1 MAAPLSSSTSQPEK
15 ALFQQGAFLQ
25 KMAHFAIDHTAV
37 AIFWAELSGQLV
49 AVNPAACNSTGYS
62 EQELL
67 QLSVWDIDEQTTESS
82 WQEHVSAITQLK
94 HITIESEHRHKDG
107 QCFPVEV
114 QICYYEAANQGLIC
128 GFATN
133 ISKRKSIEN
142 SYLSSL
148 QDYQATIQTCRD
160 GFWLVDEQG
169 YIRECNQA
177 YCEMSGYS
185 RDEVV
190 GKHINEL
197 DAYENPQQTKKRIER
212 IKAHGFQHFETKH
225 RRKDGSVWPVEID
238 CNHSSGLSQHFFAF
252 IHQKYDLKRSQTLS
266 RIRDKLS
273 REANR
278 GQINTVLTKA
288 LDIAEEMTGSSIGFF
303 HFVNEDEN
311 SLSLTSWSSNTTKTM
326 CSTEPT
332 ATHYSISE
340 AGIWADSVRERRVI
354 VHNDYASCPHKKGMP
369 SGHPSLIREI
379 TLPIFR
385 DGQIL
390 AVCGIGNKAADYQPE
405 DVEAL
410 TLVADIAI
418 DYVEKVQA
426 NQRLHQMAFYD
437 ALTGLPNRTLL
448 LDRIHQAIANAKR
461 HKHHFALCFIDLDG
475 FKSIN
480 DTFGHDWGDK
490 LLIEKASKASSDLR
504 DGDTLARIGGDEFVL
519 LLTNL
524 RHEEEYQPVIKRLLQ
539 LIETPFPIENHA
551 PSVSASIGITL
562 YPIDNSDTEV
572 LLRHADQAMY
582 QAKAAGKNQYYL
594 YDATRQQRE
603 QQKTSLRA
611 AFKQALSDNALTLH
625 YQPIVQL
632 PSHQVIGCEA
642 LIRWQH
648 PTQGLLYP
656 EHFLHV
662 IEHSDDDI
670 QLGNWV
676 LHQALK
682 QLQQWQQQRLDLSL
696 SINISGY
703 HLQQDDFTAQLQQA
717 ASAYPDV
724 SLDRLELEIIETT
737 DISDFTKT
745 LTTMNQCRELG
756 VRFALDDFGNGYS
769 SMVHIHRLPFSRLKV
784 DCSLVANLL
793 SSNRALEVVRSVAKL
808 AELYQCELV
817 AEGVE
822 SIEAAII
829 MMSLGCHSMQ
839 GFGISVPVPLSEFQ
853 QWFDSWHHH
862 LPMSQIQPFD
872 LDAEH
877 AMLKLEKLSHTLWFE
892 RICQYLQ
899 EPDKSTPQDLNEYAC
914 TFNQWYEGIGK
925 ENYGDNDN
933 YAFIPP
939 KHRAVHDLA
948 KELIACH
955 KNGDTTKLRHR
966 LSDFSALKDQLLNA
980 LDQLA
985 Q

>member
-1 MAAPLSSSTSQPEK
+1 
-15 ALFQQGAFLQ
+15 
-25 KMAHFAIDHTAV
+25 
-37 AIFWAELSGQLV
+37 
-49 AVNPAACNSTGYS
+49 
-62 EQELL
+62 
-67 QLSVWDIDEQTTESS
+67 
-82 WQEHVSAITQLK
+82 
-94 HITIESEHRHKDG
+94 
-107 QCFPVEV
+107 
-114 QICYYEAANQGLIC
+114 
-128 GFATN
+128 
-133 ISKRKSIEN
+133 
-142 SYLSSL
+142 
-148 QDYQATIQTCRD
+148 
-160 GFWLVDEQG
+160 
-169 YIRECNQA
+169 
-177 YCEMSGYS
+177 
-185 RDEVV
+185 
-190 GKHINEL
+190 
-197 DAYENPQQTKKRIER
+197 
-212 IKAHGFQHFETKH
+212 
-225 RRKDGSVWPVEID
+225 
-238 CNHSSGLSQHFFAF
+238 
-252 IHQKYDLKRSQTLS
+252 
-266 RIRDKLS
+266 
-273 REANR
+273 
-278 GQINTVLTKA
+278 
-288 LDIAEEMTGSSIGFF
+288 
-303 HFVNEDEN
+303 
-311 SLSLTSWSSNTTKTM
+311 
-326 CSTEPT
+326 
-332 ATHYSISE
+332 
-340 AGIWADSVRERRVI
+340 
-354 VHNDYASCPHKKGMP
+354 
-369 SGHPSLIREI
+369 
-379 TLPIFR
+379 
-385 DGQIL
+385 
-390 AVCGIGNKAADYQPE
+390 
-405 DVEAL
+405 
-410 TLVADIAI
+410 
-418 DYVEKVQA
+418 
-426 NQRLHQMAFYD
+426 
-437 ALTGLPNRTLL
+437 
-448 LDRIHQAIANAKR
+448 
-461 HKHHFALCFIDLDG
+461 
-475 FKSIN
+475 
-480 DTFGHDWGDK
+480 
-490 LLIEKASKASSDLR
+490 
-504 DGDTLARIGGDEFVL
+504 
-519 LLTNL
+519 
-524 RHEEEYQPVIKRLLQ
+524 
-539 LIETPFPIENHA
+539 
-551 PSVSASIGITL
+551 
-562 YPIDNSDTEV
+562 V

-582 QAKAAGKNQYYL
+582 QAKAAGKNQYHL

-829 MMSLGCHSMQ
+829 MMSLGCHYMQ
-839 GFGISVPVPLSEFQ
+839 GFGISVPVPVSEFQ
-853 QWFDSWHHH
+853 QWFDSGHHH
-862 LPMSQIQPFD
+862 QPMSQIQPFD
-872 LDAEH
+872 MDAEH
-877 AMLKLEKLSHTLWFE
+877 AMLELEKLSHTLWVE

-899 EPDKSTPQDLNEYAC
+899 EPDKQPAAPQDLNEYAC

-925 ENYGDNDN
+925 ENYGENDN

-955 KNGDTTKLRHR
+955 KNGDTTTLRQR
-966 LSDFSALKDQLLNA
+966 LSDFLALKEQFFSA